1 MLELKFYQFKINNLY
16 FSILVCL
23 FLFITSCENTAEN
36 IENISEA
43 PPMITEEVPV
53 DSVITNTMLPSL
65 RNLISDMEETVVSI
79 SVDILSRGIFYDY
92 SNEGSGTGFI
102 IRPDGY
108 IVTNNH
114 VIEDATEIEVT
125 LQNGSIYP
133 AQIIGLDPLSD
144 LAVIKIDAS
153 NLKAASFGNSD
164 ALQPGDWAVTIGNA
178 LALKGG
184 PTVTLGIISG
194 LERSITTE
202 NGSLFDLIQTD
213 AAINRGN
220 SGGPLITLD
229 GEVVGINT
237 AVLSGAQ
244 GIGFA
249 VSSNVADPIIKS
261 LIDSGKVIRPLI
273 GLRGADITPAI
284 FERYELPVEEGVI
297 ITKIEANGPADKS
310 GLKEMDIITAL
321 NDIPTPDMSKFLME
335 LWNNNPVNK
344 DPGKFPVNIEI
355 GFKRRFG
362 NNLIN
367 HFFCNINI
375 GTF

>member
-1 MLELKFYQFKINNLY
+1 MLELKFYLFKINNVY

-23 FLFITSCENTAEN
+23 FLLITSCENTPEN
-36 IENISEA
+36 VENISEN
-43 PPMITEEVPV
+43 PPTITEEVAV

-65 RNLISDMEETVVSI
+65 RNLISDMEESVVSI

-102 IRPDGY
+102 IRSDGY

-114 VIEDATEIEVT
+114 VIENATEIEVT

-144 LAVIKIDAS
+144 LAVIKIDAA

-261 LIDSGKVIRPLI
+261 LIGSGKVIRPFI

-284 FERYELPVEEGVI
+284 FERYELPVKEGVI

-335 LWNNNPVNK
+335 LWNNNPGDQIKVTYNSDREYK
-344 DPGKFPVNIEI
+344 ETNVILIE
-355 GFKRRFG
+355 RP
-362 NNLIN
+362 
-367 HFFCNINI
+367 
-375 GTF
+375 